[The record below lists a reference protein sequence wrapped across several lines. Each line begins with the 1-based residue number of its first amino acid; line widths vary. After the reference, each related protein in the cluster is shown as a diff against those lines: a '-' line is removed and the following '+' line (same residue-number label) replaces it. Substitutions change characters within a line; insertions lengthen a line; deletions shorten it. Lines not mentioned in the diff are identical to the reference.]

1 MRKMRE
7 PKIRFMKKH
16 SMVRHCRGI
25 DRSRRRGIS
34 LLACTAVM
42 LSGEAAVADA
52 FSNLAEVDALFRA
65 FTGGVRPGV
74 AVSVIQDGET
84 LFDGA
89 YGYSDLDMRVPIDRH
104 TAFRLASVSK
114 QFAAMAVMML
124 AEDGA
129 LSLDDPIGKYVPELA
144 VFDGVTIR
152 HLLLHTGGLPD
163 YYDTIDTSHGMPTNH
178 DAAVLLGRMAS
189 PDFPAG
195 DRYAYS
201 NPGYDMLGPI
211 VAAASG
217 MPFGEFV
224 EKRIFAPLGM
234 SGSRVHDER
243 KPVVPNRAYG
253 YARCGERFVLDD
265 DDPLN
270 IIIGSGGVYST
281 LSDLLRWDAALYTD
295 ALVSREMLDAAFTS
309 GTNNAGESL
318 DYGFGWAIDRYAGYK
333 RVRHGGSWVGFR
345 THIMRIP
352 GLRFTVILL
361 SNDADTEPEAY
372 VDRITEIFLGPDTGA
387 HAAQ

>member
-1 MRKMRE
+1 MN
-7 PKIRFMKKH
+7 
-16 SMVRHCRGI
+16 
-25 DRSRRRGIS
+25 DRSIVRR
-34 LLACTAVM
+34 
-42 LSGEAAVADA
+42 
-52 FSNLAEVDALFRA
+52 
-65 FTGGVRPGV
+65 RPGV
-74 AVSVIQDGET
+74 AVAITVSVLLCTGPLHADDAPPSDAVDALFASYEVGIRPGVAVAVIRDGKTVFE
-84 LFDGA
+84 GV
-89 YGYSDLDMRVPIDRH
+89 YGHARLDDALPIDRN

-114 QFAAMAVMML
+114 QFAAMAVMIL

-144 VFDGVTIR
+144 VFDDVTIR

-295 ALVSREMLDAAFTS
+295 TLVSREMLDAAFSS

-333 RVRHGGSWVGFR
+333 RLRHGGSWVGFR
-345 THIMRIP
+345 SHIMRIP

-372 VDRITEIFLGPDTGA
+372 VDRITRIFLGPDTGA